1 MRDIKEY
8 LHNNRHMQESME
20 VHQNKKNEFYQTN
33 KFFGRRGPGRT
44 LIRRVYYRLTY

>member
-33 KFFGRRGPGRT
+33 TFLAEGDQEELLSEGFT
-44 LIRRVYYRLTY
+44 IV